1 VTRQGDV
8 STTSAFPWR
17 DLAAFPARGSIVA
30 YGVRIGLGADHPV
43 RLEGLKS
50 VMPAGARERPCRVH
64 DVSYGIQ
71 TGKPAAGSN
80 LDEVIGYVDREEVA
94 RVYSY
99 PSVLR
104 ALERHV
110 KLYVAEHAPRRVFV
124 HAGVV
129 AWRGRGILIP
139 GTSGSGKS
147 TLVAAWLRAG
157 ATYYSDEYAIVDSLG
172 RVYPYLQPIQLRF
185 GDGGSVEIPPAEF
198 PAPVGRYPL
207 RVRLVLVT
215 RHREEA
221 CWRPR
226 RVSRGEG
233 MLSLMANTV
242 SARRDPRR
250 ALHSLSGLLTDATV
264 LKGVRGDAET
274 TVRRLIDSRCLDD

>member
-1 VTRQGDV
+1 MG
-8 STTSAFPWR
+8 FPVC
-17 DLAAFPARGSIVA
+17 DSVIA
-30 YGVRIGLGADHPV
+30 YGVRIGLGADHQA
-43 RLEGLKS
+43 RLDSLKS
-50 VMPAGARERPCRVH
+50 VMPAGARERVCRVH
-64 DVSYGIQ
+64 DVSYGIA
-71 TGKPAAGSN
+71 TGKRGVGSD
-80 LDEVIGYVDREEVA
+80 LDEVVGYVDRQEVA
-94 RVYSY
+94 RVNSY

-104 ALERHV
+104 TLERHV

-129 AWRGRGILIP
+129 AWHGRGVLIP

-157 ATYYSDEYAIVDSLG
+157 ATYYSDEFAIVDSLG
-172 RVYPYLQPIQLRF
+172 RVYPYLQPIQLRNA
-185 GDGGSVEIPPAEF
+185 DGGSVEIPPAEF
-198 PAPVGRYPL
+198 PAPVGRNPL
-207 RVRLVLVT
+207 NVRLILVT

-250 ALHSLSGLLTDATV
+250 ALRSLSRLLAEASV

-274 TVRRLIDSRCLDD
+274 TVRQLIDSRCLD